1 MVISRTGLAEG
12 DTNSICSCGSDSSM
26 QLMVKAEAEKGRERR
41 FRLAIFCLL
50 SISQAVNKMTEVENI
65 RRISMFCSALFC
77 ALLDTKV
84 TDLSSFTMKSFRIEN
99 YVSYVSSWYH
109 PSCLCLSTKSRTF
122 LERNNDFTHGS
133 VISICDA
140 NPDQSLV
147 RSFCCGDGHKR
158 EGMVMGIMFHGTHPE
173 DNVAPICRDGI
184 HDYQGFT
191 NFFHYAVRRS
201 EGKQSYDGDAK
212 VLAMA
217 VIVEAEDRLGGW
229 KDAKI
234 RTPGRE
240 YALPLFVVTVRCN

>member
-109 PSCLCLSTKSRTF
+109 PSCLCCLSTKSRTF

-147 RSFCCGDGHKR
+147 GSFCCGGGHKR
-158 EGMVMGIMFHGTHPE
+158 EG
-173 DNVAPICRDGI
+173 
-184 HDYQGFT
+184 
-191 NFFHYAVRRS
+191 
-201 EGKQSYDGDAK
+201 
-212 VLAMA
+212 
-217 VIVEAEDRLGGW
+217 IVPRNSPRGQCSSDL
-229 KDAKI
+229 
-234 RTPGRE
+234 
-240 YALPLFVVTVRCN
+240 